1 MRVLVTNDDGI
12 HGPGLHAL
20 VAELGRW
27 ADQAPA
33 GEERSIIVVA
43 PDANYSGAS
52 SAVGDVFSRDGI
64 GYTRTEIPGA
74 EHIEAYGID
83 AAPALCTI
91 VACRGAFGPP
101 PDLVVSGINLGVNVG
116 RSVLHSGTIGA
127 VLTGGQLGLSGLAV
141 SMQALKGAP
150 LNDGAQV
157 AVAVLDELIAAP
169 ARTMLNLNIPALPL
183 AELKG
188 VRRGR
193 VSTAGIIKQS
203 VAEAAHPPSSLAV
216 GETGSIKLNLG
227 SATPE
232 LGDTSDEEPD
242 DDGALI
248 TAGYASLTVLR
259 GISENTD
266 QDADDLIRRALGA
279 IEGHLERTVS

>member
-1 MRVLVTNDDGI
+1 MRLLVTNDDGI
-12 HGPGLHAL
+12 DGPGLHAL
-20 VAELGRW
+20 VVALAAWAE
-27 ADQAPA
+27 AAPN
-33 GEERSIIVVA
+33 GEVRELLVVA

-52 SAVGDVFSRDGI
+52 SSVGDVFSRDAI
-64 GYTRTEIPGA
+64 AFRRAAVPGA
-74 EHIEAYGID
+74 AHVEAYAID

-141 SMQALKGAP
+141 SIQATKGAP
-150 LNDGAQV
+150 FADAARV
-157 AVAVLDELIAAP
+157 AVAVLDELVTAP
-169 ARTMLNLNIPALPL
+169 PATMLNLNVPALAL
-183 AELKG
+183 GELRG

-193 VSTAGIIKQS
+193 ISTAGIIKRS
-203 VAEAAHPPSSLAV
+203 VAEEAHPPSSL
-216 GETGSIKLNLG
+216 GIGDTGAIALNLG
-227 SATPE
+227 AATPE

-248 TAGYASLTVLR
+248 AAGYASLTKLR
-259 GISENTD
+259 GISED
-266 QDADDLIRRALGA
+266 VELEADLVVRRALDA
-279 IEGHLERTVS
+279 VEAHLAAAG